1 MAEEDFHGWMRE
13 RQAHFERVAQEAIP
27 PGTAFPGMLHEAMR
41 WSVLGG
47 GKRVRPLLAY
57 AAAEVTRAREKDADA
72 VALAL
77 ECIHSYSLVHDD
89 LPCMDND
96 MMRHGKASTHAKFGF
111 AEAVLAGDAL
121 QAEAFAVLARGI
133 GEGAKAAAL
142 CGLLAEAAGSRG
154 MCGGQAVD
162 LALTGKRS
170 GGVGLEELRRLHAMK
185 TGALIRAAVLMGAE
199 CGDGAIAT
207 RARPALSEFGSR
219 IGLAFQVIDDILD
232 VTGDAATLGKTAG
245 KDEAEGKP
253 TYVSLLG
260 LEEAR
265 RLARESCE
273 AALPALDEAGAVPG
287 AGSTRRLSEIARYIV
302 RRDH

>member
-1 MAEEDFHGWMRE
+1 MEEMDFRGWMKE
-13 RQAHFERVAQEAIP
+13 RQAHFERLAGARLP
-27 PGTAFPGMLHEAMR
+27 ARDDFPGSLHEAMR
-41 WSVLGG
+41 WSLLEG

-57 AAAEVTRAREKDADA
+57 AASIATRADESDADA

-121 QAEAFAVLARGI
+121 QAEAFASLCRGVKD
-133 GEGAKAAAL
+133 GAKAARL
-142 CGLLAEAAGSRG
+142 CAMLAEAAGSRG

-162 LALTGKRS
+162 LALTGMRS
-170 GGVGLEELRRLHAMK
+170 RGVELPELKRLHAMK
-185 TGALIRAAVLMGAE
+185 TGALIRASVLMGAA
-199 CGDGAIAT
+199 CGDPGL
-207 RARPALSEFGSR
+207 ARQALPALSDFGAAV
-219 IGLAFQVIDDILD
+219 GLAFQVIDDILD
-232 VTGDAATLGKTAG
+232 VTGDAAKLGKTAG

-260 LEEAR
+260 LGEAR
-265 RLARESCE
+265 RLAGETAG
-273 AALPALDEAGAVPG
+273 AALQALSAAEQVCGP
-287 AGSTRRLSEIARYIV
+287 GSTRRLAEIARYV
-302 RRDH
+302 VGRDH